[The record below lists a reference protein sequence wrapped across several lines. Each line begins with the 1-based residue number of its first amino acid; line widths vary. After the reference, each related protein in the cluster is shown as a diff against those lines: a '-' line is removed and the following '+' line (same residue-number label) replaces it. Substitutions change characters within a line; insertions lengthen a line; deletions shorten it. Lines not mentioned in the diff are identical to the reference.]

1 MPGIA
6 RDLAMARHGRAAD
19 RVDETRLWQRHMAM
33 AKLGARADGGV
44 NRQAL
49 SDEDIAARRQLIGWA
64 AARGFACAVDP
75 MGNLFVRREGRERD
89 LPPVLTGSHLD
100 SQPTGGKFDGTYGV
114 LAGFEVLEAL
124 EDAGITTRR
133 PIEAVAWTNEEGS
146 RFQPGAMGSAVFAG
160 DSQLDAMLAVKDW
173 KGITLRDAL
182 AETMAAA
189 PAPHRGGDKPGF

>member
-1 MPGIA
+1 
-6 RDLAMARHGRAAD
+6 MAQNPARAAD

-33 AKLGARADGGV
+33 ARLGARPDGGV

-49 SDEDIAARRQLIGWA
+49 SDEDIAARRQLVGWA
-64 AARGFACAVDP
+64 EARGFACATDP
-75 MGNLFVRREGRERD
+75 IGTLFVRREGRDRD

-124 EDAGITTRR
+124 EDRGVTTRR

-146 RFQPGAMGSAVFAG
+146 RFQPGAMGSAAFIGKVDVAALRG
-160 DSQLDAMLAVKDW
+160 TPDGA
-173 KGITLRDAL
+173 GITPGDAL
-182 AETMAAA
+182 DPT
-189 PAPHRGGDKPGF
+189 PATT